1 MAYRF
6 GTGLP
11 RSITPERV
19 KEILGFSRAEEK
31 EFRKILGVAPPPVL
45 MRIASAWSGADGS
58 NGLYSRLRNLLSTA
72 QGREEFNSARER
84 FEGNKRKRSR
94 RADFLFRLI
103 QDGIQD
109 TKAKG
114 IPGSQAAQHG
124 DSDGADEIAASLAA
138 ANAWEILAERIWAQG
153 ILSGDSENFR
163 DTVERYPALHPF
175 LSDVVTGLVPV
186 VDNAFDD
193 DEKPETVED
202 RALNELSQMSAA
214 ERDTD
219 TGPVANTDPV
229 TRTAQL
235 GEPREDK
242 GTCEPRIAG
251 DSAPLSE
258 VSPLTESEPSG
269 NTPTSSDGNGQE
281 PIDTGRHTITTSPNA
296 PACAPFTTAEDGAD
310 DREFSE
316 EASIAGNNRPASD
329 DQEDTDARVETAI
342 ANAVARRRFG
352 LAYHLALTNP
362 DLWPGANVVELVAG
376 NFAVDEDELV
386 TGSLPTLVETV
397 RREIEALTEIRPD
410 HAALIAGAAL
420 VPGLSALMGPP
431 VAQLLSALGPHLTR
445 TPSLQSL
452 VRVSAEVSS
461 FGLDMSPEMLRLR
474 DSVACWRNAVDELRR
489 KTEQWLEAESNT
501 RAPFQP
507 ATKVWRRMLT
517 DWPANRRRGSH
528 RRLIGGMLSLP
539 LRPAGEIDADLADRI
554 EAMASYW
561 RSDQGDREI
570 DRVDRELR
578 PVAAKR
584 PIEGPSR
591 LIIRDKIAEAV
602 ALADRWA
609 RLIRNRPEEGQP
621 RFDVEQAE
629 RLHEA
634 ADNHLPPAL
643 DEVGALDTPLS
654 DCIRELIERHKQM
667 FVDDPQTVPLR
678 SLRLADLLRGDLL
691 ADPEISFSDDGA
703 PADLSLTTHRLL
715 DLSENNE
722 QDFGAAAIARA
733 ERRDFRGAEAAFEFG
748 LKSRAMADP
757 DPVRSRIDM
766 EFARAKAQ
774 VDREVI
780 RVSDRLDAAY
790 AAGLLP
796 TNTFE
801 TLRDWLSLENLSDT
815 DELPQCFD
823 VLREIEREIEGEI
836 NAEHGRTAAAYRARL
851 ARLQNVSPEDSE
863 RISNSIESMRFPV
876 AEEYLDRVENNGTIG
891 QIGITSRR
899 PFDRFF
905 PVFVEGYSQFRDA
918 HPNMAQRLTLAR
930 QTIVNRSIDGIIDAS
945 TLSDAAARDG
955 GDLLRRWRELHH
967 GPHTTTMQQ
976 RLNGLATALG
986 FGQVRVSQQAVPE
999 YLMHC
1004 VPIADRGVVKLP
1016 DFGSRAAGNYRLLV
1030 VHGRVTV
1037 DAVLRLVSKKIGDRS
1052 SPVILCFLGVL
1063 DTESRRRIARE
1074 MRAGGHHPTLVLD
1087 EALATFISLQAG
1099 EKLSAF
1105 VDCALPFSFSEPYDP
1120 NATPVPPEMFFGRYN
1135 ERNRI
1140 VNMHSDVAHFVYGGR
1155 RTGKTALLADIAREY
1170 EPLAPDQLF
1179 LLINL
1184 KGSGIGE
1191 DRPANELWKVF
1202 ADKLQSYGV
1211 LERGTV
1217 SVRSIIG
1224 GISRWLDEKPRSRR
1238 ILLLVDEADAFLEAD
1253 RAQRHRVLEEL
1264 KQLMDDSGRRFKVV
1278 FSGLHDVQRAS
1289 DDPNTPLAHL
1299 GVAIRIGPMLPERGS
1314 RLAENLIR
1322 EPLEALG
1329 YRFESFDSVVR
1340 IAAETNYYPGLIQQ
1354 FCKDLLR
1361 YLREDANAGGPPW
1374 TISRG
1379 AVDRVL
1385 KARETRDR
1393 IRDMFRWTV
1402 QLDPRYEFLTY
1413 LIARSSFDNVTM
1425 RPRSVPIGDIH
1436 DSALREWGRGFGDDP
1451 SYSMFEALLHEMEG
1465 LGILRETTVGQ
1476 GGASVRGYA
1485 IRSRNLRMLIGND
1498 DEIERRLDDA
1508 RRKPPPPRFDA
1519 AQFRKTLEPATPSSL
1534 TAEQCRRLF
1543 GRGKGVGFI
1552 FGTRMGG
1559 LDRVRESLIGEG
1571 VVAGRD
1577 VRTRLHEA
1585 AAADAKAALSDAA
1598 RSRQPGVEIVLL
1610 DMRGA
1615 WNPGVVEEVAAFVA
1629 KHEDAIR
1636 IVRPVFLCGPSEAWE
1651 WLDRESRI
1659 ITTPKTTIHDV
1670 WLGRCSSDF
1679 GRRWLQDR
1687 EAVASRNLEN
1697 VERPSDPAWPVVLA
1711 AAAED
1716 PQRSMSEAI
1725 DVVTSNDGIFSDI
1738 VHNEFAEAAF
1748 RVMCQWRDP
1757 LFADELTEWLEGEVR
1772 VAGNCLHDAQRFLN
1786 WADRLGLVDERDG
1799 YRLDTTC
1806 AAGVGRVLEG

>member
-1 MAYRF
+1 
-6 GTGLP
+6 
-11 RSITPERV
+11 
-19 KEILGFSRAEEK
+19 
-31 EFRKILGVAPPPVL
+31 
-45 MRIASAWSGADGS
+45 
-58 NGLYSRLRNLLSTA
+58 
-72 QGREEFNSARER
+72 
-84 FEGNKRKRSR
+84 
-94 RADFLFRLI
+94 
-103 QDGIQD
+103 
-109 TKAKG
+109 
-114 IPGSQAAQHG
+114 
-124 DSDGADEIAASLAA
+124 
-138 ANAWEILAERIWAQG
+138 
-153 ILSGDSENFR
+153 
-163 DTVERYPALHPF
+163 
-175 LSDVVTGLVPV
+175 
-186 VDNAFDD
+186 
-193 DEKPETVED
+193 
-202 RALNELSQMSAA
+202 MSAT

-219 TGPVANTDPV
+219 TGPVANTEPV

-235 GEPREDK
+235 DEPREDE
-242 GTCEPRIAG
+242 GICEPQITG
-251 DSAPLSE
+251 DSAPISDA
-258 VSPLTESEPSG
+258 SPLAKSAPSSDA
-269 NTPTSSDGNGQE
+269 PTSVDRNGQE
-281 PIDTGRHTITTSPNA
+281 PVDRGQLAATSPA
-296 PACAPFTTAEDGAD
+296 CPPATAEDEAAE
-310 DREFSE
+310 RETSE
-316 EASIAGNNRPASD
+316 DASVAGNNRPASD
-329 DQEDTDARVETAI
+329 DREDLDARVETVI
-342 ANAVARRRFG
+342 VNAVARRRFG
-352 LAYHLALTNP
+352 LAYHLALTSP
-362 DLWPGANVVELVAG
+362 DLWPGANVVELVAS

-420 VPGLSALMGPP
+420 VPGLSALTGPP
-431 VAQLLSALGPHLTR
+431 VAQLLSALGPHLTG

-474 DSVACWRNAVDELRR
+474 DSSSHWRDAVDELRC
-489 KTEQWLEAESNT
+489 KTEQWLESESNT
-501 RAPFQP
+501 RMPFQP

-517 DWPANRRRGSH
+517 DWPANRRHGSH

-539 LRPAGEIDADLADRI
+539 LRPAGEIDADLADKI

-578 PVAAKR
+578 PAVARRPIKGQASSVIRRKIAKAVAIDRVDRELRPAAARR

-591 LIIRDKIAEAV
+591 FIIRDKIAKAV

-609 RLIRNRPEEGQP
+609 RLIRNRPKEGQS

-654 DCIRELIERHKQM
+654 DCIRELIERHRQM
-667 FVDDPQTVPLR
+667 FVDDPQAVPPR
-678 SLRLADLLRGDLL
+678 WLRLADLLNGDLL
-691 ADPEISFSDDGA
+691 ADPEISFSHDGT
-703 PADLSLTTHRLL
+703 PAELPLTTHRLL

-748 LKSRAMADP
+748 LKSRAIADP

-766 EFARAKAQ
+766 EFARAKAR
-774 VDREVI
+774 VDHEVI
-780 RVSDRLDAAY
+780 RVSNRLDAAY

-796 TNTFE
+796 INTFE
-801 TLRDWLSLENLSDT
+801 TLRDWLPPENLSDT

-823 VLREIEREIEGEI
+823 VLREIEGEI
-836 NAEHGRTAAAYRARL
+836 IAEHAEHERTAVAYRDRL

-863 RISNSIESMRFPV
+863 RISNSIESMRFSV
-876 AEEYLDRVENNGTIG
+876 AEEYLDRVENNGTIR
-891 QIGITSRR
+891 QIGIASRR
-899 PFDRFF
+899 LFDRFF

-918 HPNMAQRLTLAR
+918 HPNMAQRLNLAT
-930 QTIVNRSIDGIIDAS
+930 QAIVNRSIDGIIDAS
-945 TLSDAAARDG
+945 TLGGAAARDG
-955 GDLLRRWRELHH
+955 GELLKCWRDLHH

-986 FGQVRVSQQAVPE
+986 FGQVRVSQLGPGIVGQAVPE

-1004 VPIADRGVVKLP
+1004 VPIADRRVVDLP

-1087 EALATFISLQAG
+1087 EALAAFISLQAG

-1278 FSGLHDVQRAS
+1278 FSGLHDVQRVS
-1289 DDPNTPLAHL
+1289 DHPNTPLAHL

-1379 AVDRVL
+1379 AVDRVF

-1413 LIARSSFDNVTM
+1413 LIARSSFDDETM
-1425 RPRSVPIGDIH
+1425 RPRGVPIVDIR
-1436 DSALREWGRGFGDDP
+1436 DFALREWGRGFGDDP

-1476 GGASVRGYA
+1476 GGAGVRGYA

-1543 GRGKGVGFI
+1543 GLGKGVGFI

-1585 AAADAKAALSDAA
+1585 AAAEAALSGAA
-1598 RSRQPGVEIVLL
+1598 QSQQPGVEIVLL

-1629 KHEDAIR
+1629 KHEDAMSR

-1651 WLDRESRI
+1651 WLDSESWI
-1659 ITTPKTTIHDV
+1659 VTTPKTTIRDV

-1697 VERPSDPAWPVVLA
+1697 VERLLDPAWPVVLA

-1725 DVVTSNDGIFSDI
+1725 DVVASNDDIFSDI

-1748 RVMCQWRDP
+1748 RAMCQWRDP
-1757 LFADELTEWLEGEVR
+1757 LSADELTELLEGEAR
-1772 VAGNCLHDAQRFLN
+1772 IAGNCLHDAQRFLD